1 MAGRQREGHVGVA
14 DGFRAGA
21 ARRCQDQVR
30 HSGPRDDAAL
40 RKDDGSRVRVT
51 GHRLARLRHPVD
63 TPGLSLDQ
71 LAYEWVRDRIIDGT
85 FKPGARIRERTVA
98 AELGISR
105 IPIREAFPRLESE
118 GFIRSRPRRG
128 AVVASLT
135 TRDVNELYDVRGS
148 LEVLATRLAAEQ
160 CSLGASAETL
170 RVILEEAETAV
181 ANDGALLS
189 ATNSRFHAE
198 ILRLSDNQLLQDL
211 MAPILGR
218 VNRLFYIVP
227 ESNQVNFHHE
237 HAQLYRAI
245 SSGQADLAAA
255 LAFAHVEHSRRDT
268 LPIVQSLLD
277 EAQTPQ
283 PRGARLMVRR
293 TP

>member
-1 MAGRQREGHVGVA
+1 MRVSIPERERPPTAEGE
-14 DGFRAGA
+14 
-21 ARRCQDQVR
+21 
-30 HSGPRDDAAL
+30 
-40 RKDDGSRVRVT
+40 
-51 GHRLARLRHPVD
+51 PVD

-71 LAYEWVRDRIIDGT
+71 LAYEWVRERIIDGT
-85 FKPGARIRERTVA
+85 YKPGARIRERAVA
-98 AELGISR
+98 EELGISR

-118 GFIRSRPRRG
+118 GFIRSLPRRG

-135 TRDVNELYDVRGS
+135 VRDVNELYDVRGS

-160 CSLGASAETL
+160 CGRGASAEIL
-170 RVILEEAETAV
+170 REILDEAERAV
-181 ANDGALLS
+181 AANDGVLLS
-189 ATNSRFHAE
+189 ATNSRFHAA
-198 ILRLSDNQLLQDL
+198 ILTLSDNLLLQDL

-227 ESNQVNFHHE
+227 ESDQVNFHHE
-237 HAQLYRAI
+237 HAELYRAI

-268 LPIVQSLLD
+268 IPVVQSLLD
-277 EAQTPQ
+277 AADP
-283 PRGARLMVRR
+283 PRPAGPRQVVRR

>member
-1 MAGRQREGHVGVA
+1 MSIPEQERPPTAEGE
-14 DGFRAGA
+14 
-21 ARRCQDQVR
+21 
-30 HSGPRDDAAL
+30 
-40 RKDDGSRVRVT
+40 
-51 GHRLARLRHPVD
+51 PVD

-71 LAYEWVRDRIIDGT
+71 LAYEWVRERIIDGT
-85 FKPGARIRERTVA
+85 YRPGARIRERTVA
-98 AELGISR
+98 EELGISR

-118 GFIRSRPRRG
+118 GFIRSVPRRG

-135 TRDVNELYDVRGS
+135 VRDVNELYDVRAS

-160 CSLGASAETL
+160 CWLGASAEIL
-170 RVILEEAETAV
+170 REILDEAERAV
-181 ANDGALLS
+181 TANDGALLS
-189 ATNSRFHAE
+189 ATNSRFHAA
-198 ILRLSDNQLLQDL
+198 ILTLSDNQLLQDL

-227 ESNQVNFHHE
+227 ESDQVNFHHE
-237 HAQLYRAI
+237 HAELYRAI
-245 SSGQADLAAA
+245 SAGQVELAAA

-277 EAQTPQ
+277 ETQSPQ
-283 PRGARLMVRR
+283 PTGARHMIRR